1 MAYGVLSMK
10 PTVLVTGGSRGIG
23 LATARLFAASGYPT
37 VINYNLSA
45 EPALRTAREINAAG
59 GMAIAV
65 RADVSRPDDVAAM
78 FDAAREQLG
87 NVGILINNAAIAG
100 QGLFTDTGYDEWKRT
115 FAVNV
120 DGMYLCCKAALP
132 YMLREHCGC
141 IVNLS
146 SMWGQ
151 VGASC
156 EVLYSATKA
165 AVIGLTR
172 ALAQEVGP
180 SGIRV
185 NCVAPGVID
194 TGMNSHLSPDD
205 LRELAECT
213 PLMRLGSPDEVARTI
228 FFLASDDASF
238 ITGQVICPNG
248 GYVV

>member
-1 MAYGVLSMK
+1 MK

-156 EVLYSATKA
+156 E
-165 AVIGLTR
+165 

-213 PLMRLGSPDEVARTI
+213 PLMRLGSSDEVARTI